1 MEKIIKK
8 SMRYSLW
15 DGIFASVMMGASETF
30 VVPYA
35 LAMKAGPTLV
45 GLLVALP
52 NLAGAFFQSASATLS
67 EFVGSRK
74 KLIASA
80 VFLQALMWI
89 PVIAI
94 PYVFSSH
101 RAGILIIFYTILIA
115 VGLLSFPPWASLMA
129 DHVPE
134 GERGKVF
141 GWRNRIFG
149 ITNISSMLAAGIIL
163 HIFKNFLNDPI
174 TGFTI
179 IFTVACVARFISS
192 FFLTKMYELPLAIKP
207 EHRFTMLD
215 FLKRILRSNFGR
227 FVIFVAIINFAVF
240 MSGPFF
246 AVYMLRDL
254 SFSYLT
260 YTVVTMTGT
269 LTIFT
274 MMRLWGSHA
283 DHVGNRRVMRL
294 TSYFL
299 PVIPVLWLVSHNI
312 AYLIAIQFFSG
323 FFWAGFNLA
332 ASNFMFDAVTPE
344 KRTRCI
350 AYYNVING
358 AAIFAGALSGG
369 FLAKSLP
376 PISGN
381 RILSLF
387 LLSGLVRFAALPI
400 FSTIHEVRQV
410 KHISNFELFLSV
422 MTARP
427 PSTIYSSR

>member
-1 MEKIIKK
+1 
-8 SMRYSLW
+8 MRYSLW
-15 DGIFASVMMGASETF
+15 DGVFASVMMGCSETF
-30 VVPYA
+30 IVPYA
-35 LAMKAGPTLV
+35 LALKAGPTLV

-52 NLAGAFFQSASATLS
+52 NLAGALLQTASAALS
-67 EFVGSRK
+67 ELIGSRRA
-74 KLIASA
+74 LIASA
-80 VFLQALMWI
+80 VFLQAFMWI

-94 PYVFSSH
+94 PYVFTGH
-101 RAGILIIFYTILIA
+101 RPAILVVFYTILIA
-115 VGLLSFPPWASLMA
+115 VGLVSFPPWASLMA

-141 GWRNRIFG
+141 GWRARVFG
-149 ITNISSMLAAGIIL
+149 ITNISSMLGAGLIL
-163 HIFKNFLNDPI
+163 HVFKNFLNDPI

-179 IFTVACVARFISS
+179 IFSAACAARFISS
-192 FFLTKMYELPLAIKP
+192 YFLTRMYEPVLAIKP
-207 EHRFTMLD
+207 EHRFTMRA
-215 FLKRILRSNFGR
+215 FLKRITRSNFGR
-227 FVIFVAIINFAVF
+227 FVIFVAVINFAVF
-240 MSGPFF
+240 LSAPFF

-254 SFSYLT
+254 GFSYLT
-260 YTVVTMTGT
+260 YTIVTMTAT

-283 DHVGNRRVMRL
+283 DHVGNRRIMRL
-294 TSYFL
+294 TSYF
-299 PVIPVLWLVSHNI
+299 IPFVPILWLVSHNV
-312 AYLIAIQFFSG
+312 AYLIAIQFFGG

-358 AAIFAGALSGG
+358 IAISAGAIAGG

-376 PISGN
+376 PVFGN

-400 FSTIHEVRQV
+400 CSTIREVRQV
-410 KHISNFELFLSV
+410 KHVSNTELFFSV

-427 PSTIYSSR
+427 PSTLYSSR